1 MMEKTVEKAVHDQ
14 NDPVPIKPVKR
25 ITTRFYEFS
34 TSRIHCDKFQ
44 PSRTYRNLVLICTK
58 LLISPQI
65 ILSYVKLMEK
75 SAEIALHGKNDPVPI
90 RPIERMTTSFYLLG
104 TSRINSD
111 QFHPSSTYRNRV
123 LVSTKLLISPPNN
136 SKLCEIDGKV
146 CRKSTIIYIKLF

>member
-1 MMEKTVEKAVHDQ
+1 MEACVCLCVWEGCVFVKECAIHYQ
-14 NDPVPIKPVKR
+14 NDPVPIRPIER
-25 ITTRFYEFS
+25 ITTRFNEFS

-75 SAEIALHGKNDPVPI
+75 PAEKAVHDQNDPVPI
-90 RPIERMTTSFYLLG
+90 RPIERMTTSFYELE

-111 QFHPSSTYRNRV
+111 QFHPSRTYRN
-123 LVSTKLLISPPNN
+123 
-136 SKLCEIDGKV
+136 
-146 CRKSTIIYIKLF
+146 